1 MNMFKKLLWFT
12 LLLAF
17 FVISTAQAQDT
28 YALTIMH
35 TNDTHAQHEPDG
47 DGNGGVALQAAVV
60 QQIRAE
66 ASNTL
71 LLDAG
76 DRFTGSIFHTF
87 YRGADNAQIMNS
99 LGYDAMV
106 TGSYEYTHGAQ
117 TLVEFV
123 DMLEFPVVVA
133 NVDFSGSSVLA
144 GKIAPYVIL
153 EIGGEQ
159 IGVLGLTRAD
169 ARVRPI
175 PGVVFRNDYAG
186 IAQAVIDE
194 ITAQGINK
202 IIMLTHLGYFD
213 DLDIATELSGV
224 DIIVGSDSSTLLSN
238 TLPDAEGPYPAVTQ
252 SAAGEPVLVVQ
263 AAQRNQVM
271 GRLDVEFDANGV
283 LTIWGGDAIAL
294 TADITPDPNMVEL
307 VTQLREPIGDFLS
320 QTVGETTVFLEGARE
335 VCRFEE
341 CNLGSL
347 IADAMRSYTSAQ
359 IALHNGGGIRASIEV
374 GEITAGSVFDVL
386 PFSNTVVTFELTGLD
401 LVMALENSVSRVDST
416 EGTGRFLQVSGLR
429 FAYDGSR
436 AAGQRVT
443 NVEVMD
449 DNGDYDVL
457 DPDEVY
463 TIATNDFL
471 YAGGDDY
478 TMFAENSSGGT
489 DFGDTL
495 DQVVREYIA
504 AHTPLSLETEG
515 RITRVDR

>member
-1 MNMFKKLLWFT
+1 
-12 LLLAF
+12 
-17 FVISTAQAQDT
+17 
-28 YALTIMH
+28 
-35 TNDTHAQHEPDG
+35 
-47 DGNGGVALQAAVV
+47 
-60 QQIRAE
+60 
-66 ASNTL
+66 
-71 LLDAG
+71 
-76 DRFTGSIFHTF
+76 
-87 YRGADNAQIMNS
+87 
-99 LGYDAMV
+99 
-106 TGSYEYTHGAQ
+106 
-117 TLVEFV
+117 
-123 DMLEFPVVVA
+123 
-133 NVDFSGSSVLA
+133 
-144 GKIAPYVIL
+144 
-153 EIGGEQ
+153 
-159 IGVLGLTRAD
+159 
-169 ARVRPI
+169 
-175 PGVVFRNDYAG
+175 
-186 IAQAVIDE
+186 
-194 ITAQGINK
+194 
-202 IIMLTHLGYFD
+202 
-213 DLDIATELSGV
+213 
-224 DIIVGSDSSTLLSN
+224 
-238 TLPDAEGPYPAVTQ
+238 
-252 SAAGEPVLVVQ
+252 
-263 AAQRNQVM
+263 
-271 GRLDVEFDANGV
+271 
-283 LTIWGGDAIAL
+283 
-294 TADITPDPNMVEL
+294 
-307 VTQLREPIGDFLS
+307 
-320 QTVGETTVFLEGARE
+320 